1 MGSCLALVLE
11 GQVCMAF
18 SLSAH
23 YSHVCFLPSPPAPQS
38 SLPLTC
44 SVPLLR
50 CKFLSLYT
58 YIPICVYFC
67 NFVLHF
73 SNYRTCVC
81 FCFVFV
87 LLFFFCCLFVIISVA
102 ILFFVFFPHFFFL
115 LIVNR
120 CFLFTNEK
128 HTCIGK

>member
-1 MGSCLALVLE
+1 
-11 GQVCMAF
+11 MAF

-81 FCFVFV
+81 FCFFFV
-87 LLFFFCCLFVIISVA
+87 LLFFVYLLLLTLLFCS
-102 ILFFVFFPHFFFL
+102 LFFFSSFFFPAYSQS
-115 LIVNR
+115 
-120 CFLFTNEK
+120 LFPLYK
-128 HTCIGK
+128 